1 MSQASGVI
9 VLPSGALRAE
19 SRAAWLVGIG
29 RFIRRKPLG
38 AIGAL
43 ILIGLV
49 VATIFASQIATH
61 SPTKTS
67 LREARVSP
75 GAQHW
80 FGTDQQGRDQ
90 WSRVVYGARISLRVA
105 LVSVLAGTLLGSIFG
120 MVSAYLGGTFDL
132 LSQRLIDMIQ
142 AFPALV
148 LAMVVVS
155 VLGTTINNLIIAIS
169 IVLIPGAGRVIR
181 SATLSIKQNAYIE
194 AARVV
199 GASDARIIA
208 RHILPNV
215 IPPILI
221 LISIAIG
228 STIITEASLSYLG
241 LGAQP
246 PTPSWGNMLQEA
258 QDQLVRAPWL
268 AIFPGIAISLV
279 VFGANMFGDAMR
291 DVLDPRL
298 RGSR

>member
-1 MSQASGVI
+1 MSQASGTI
-9 VLPSGALRAE
+9 VLSREPALAPRLG
-19 SRAAWLVGIG
+19 WLTGIG
-29 RFIRRKPLG
+29 RFVRRKPLG

-49 VATIFASQIATH
+49 VAAVFAPQIATH

-75 GAQHW
+75 GASHW
-80 FGTDQQGRDQ
+80 LGTDQQGRDQ
-90 WSRVVYGARISLRVA
+90 WSRIIYGARISLRVA
-105 LVSVLAGTLLGSIFG
+105 LISVLAGTFLGSVTG
-120 MVSAYLGGTFDL
+120 MVSAYLGGYFDL
-132 LSQRLIDMIQ
+132 LFQRVVDMMQ
-142 AFPALV
+142 AFPTLILAL
-148 LAMVVVS
+148 VVVS
-155 VLGTTINNLIIAIS
+155 VLGATTNNLIIAIS
-169 IVLIPGAGRVIR
+169 VVLIPGASRVIR
-181 SATLSIKQNAYIE
+181 GSTLSIKENVYIE

-215 IPPILI
+215 VPPILV
-221 LISIAIG
+221 LLSIAVG

-258 QDQLVRAPWL
+258 QNQLARAPWL
-268 AIFPGIAISLV
+268 AIFPGVAISLV
-279 VFGANMFGDAMR
+279 VFGANMLGDALR
-291 DVLDPRL
+291 DVLDPRM

>member
-9 VLPSGALRAE
+9 VLPSGVLRSE

-49 VATIFASQIATH
+49 AAAIFASQIATH
-61 SPTKTS
+61 APTKTS

-75 GAQHW
+75 GARHW

-90 WSRVVYGARISLRVA
+90 WSRVIYGARISLRVA
-105 LVSVLAGTLLGSIFG
+105 LVSVLAGTLLGSVFG

-132 LSQRLIDMIQ
+132 LSQRLIDMLQ
-142 AFPALV
+142 AFPALI

-199 GASDARIIA
+199 GASDARIIG

-215 IPPILI
+215 FPPILI

-268 AIFPGIAISLV
+268 AVFPGIAISLV

>member
-1 MSQASGVI
+1 MSHA
-9 VLPSGALRAE
+9 PSAVAIPRSPALRP
-19 SRAAWLVGIG
+19 SRLGRMIG
-29 RFIRRKPLG
+29 VSRFARRKPLG
-38 AIGAL
+38 AFGA
-43 ILIGLV
+43 V
-49 VATIFASQIATH
+49 VLLAVIVAALFAPQIARY
-61 SPTKTS
+61 SPTATS
-67 LREARVSP
+67 LREAREKPS
-75 GAQHW
+75 AQHW
-80 FGTDQQGRDQ
+80 LGTDVQGRDQ

-105 LVSVLAGTLLGSIFG
+105 MFSVLAGTAVGSLIG
-120 MVSAYLGGTFDL
+120 MVSAYVGGKTDL
-132 LSQRLIDMIQ
+132 LLQRLVDMVQ

-148 LAMVVVS
+148 LAIVLVS
-155 VLGTTINNLIIAIS
+155 VLGASINNLIIAIS
-169 IVLIPGAGRVIR
+169 IVLIPGACRVIR
-181 SATLSIKQNAYIE
+181 SATLSVKQTVYIE

-215 IPPILI
+215 MPPALI

-258 QDQLVRAPWL
+258 QNQLSRAPWL
-268 AIFPGIAISLV
+268 AIFPGLAISLV
-279 VFGANMFGDAMR
+279 VFGSNMLGDAIR

-298 RGSR
+298 RGS